1 MKYLKTY
8 ENLTIEPKVGDYVLM
23 RVNLELYKDK
33 DEVNDFV
40 NNTIGQII
48 EIHKDEEIRI
58 RYDNVPDN
66 IKDWFL
72 NERHKGEKTYSRI
85 LSKKN
90 IVAIGETPEDVKFN
104 KVINKYNL

>member
-8 ENLTIEPKVGDYVLM
+8 ENLTIEPKVGDYALM
-23 RVNLELYKDK
+23 RVNLLLYKDK

-72 NERHKGEKTYSRI
+72 NDRKGEKRYSRI